1 MNESIILTTLNARY
15 MHCAFG
21 LRYLY
26 ANLGEL
32 RSQARIVEFTIQQ
45 RPVDI
50 VEQLLARQPRIIGF
64 SVYIWNVT
72 ETTQV
77 IDLLKRVAPQVS
89 VIVGGPEVS
98 FASDLPALAELADF
112 VVTGPGEISF
122 GELCDDLLKRRPI
135 AAKVIPGKSV
145 DLQALQLP
153 YAWYTEEDLR
163 NRLIYVEASRG
174 CPFKCEFCLSSL
186 DKTAKPFEL
195 ARFLDAMDDL
205 HRRGARNFKFI
216 DRTFNLKVSSSVA
229 ILEFFLE
236 RMSSDLYLHFEV
248 IPDYL
253 PEKLRQVLTR
263 FPPGSL
269 QFEVGVQT
277 FDPVIQ
283 QTISRRQD
291 NDKTCAN
298 LRWLRKHTGAHIH
311 ADLIFGLPGDN
322 LHNFADS
329 FDRLVALGPHEIQL
343 GILKRLRGAPLNRHN
358 QDYELRYNPAAPY
371 NILSTRDID
380 FATMQRVN
388 RFARFWD
395 MIANSGRF
403 SITLP
408 LILGERPFIN
418 FLELSDCLYKI
429 AGSSWK
435 ISLRRLFGLLF
446 DALCGHQRLDPGQ
459 VRAALETDFARS
471 GQKGRI
477 EFGAPRLEMV
487 GASGEANKRQRQHQR
502 GSAAEDQPMNIP
514 EVS

>member
-1 MNESIILTTLNARY
+1 MNSSIILTTLNARY
-15 MHCAFG
+15 MHSAFG

-32 RSQARIVEFTIQQ
+32 QVQAQILEFTIQQ
-45 RPVDI
+45 RPIDI
-50 VEQLLARQPRIIGF
+50 VEQLLLLQPKVVGF

-77 IDLLKRVAPQVS
+77 VELLKRVSPQTT

-98 FASDLPALAELADF
+98 FADDLPDLAEQVDYII
-112 VVTGPGEISF
+112 TGPGEISF
-122 GELCDDLLKRRPI
+122 RELCADLLNARPI
-135 AAKVIPGKSV
+135 AMSIIPGKTSKL
-145 DLQALQLP
+145 DELELP
-153 YAWYTEEDLR
+153 YAYYSDEDLR

-195 ARFLDAMDDL
+195 SRFLVAMDDL
-205 HRRGARNFKFI
+205 YQRGARNFKFI

-229 ILEFFLE
+229 ILEFFLQ
-236 RMSSDLYLHFEV
+236 RLDGDLYLHFEV
-248 IPDYL
+248 IPDFL
-253 PEKLRQVLTR
+253 PDKLKQVLTR
-263 FPPGSL
+263 FPPASL
-269 QFEVGVQT
+269 QFEIGVQT
-277 FDPVIQ
+277 FDPDIQ

-298 LRWLRKHTGAHIH
+298 LRWLREHTGAHIH
-311 ADLIFGLPGDN
+311 ADLIFGLPGDS
-322 LHNFADS
+322 LANFAES
-329 FDRLVALGPHEIQL
+329 FDQLVALQPQEIQL

-358 QDYELRYNPAAPY
+358 DDFELRYNPAAPY

-403 SITLP
+403 KQTLP
-408 LILGERPFIN
+408 LILEQQPFNN
-418 FLELSDCLYKI
+418 FIELSDCLYRL

-435 ISLRRLFGLLF
+435 ISLRRLFSLLF
-446 DALCGHQRLDPGQ
+446 EVLSDHMNREAGQLRAL
-459 VRAALETDFARS
+459 LEADFACS
-471 GQKGRI
+471 GQKGKL
-477 EFGAPRLEMV
+477 EFDAPRLEV
-487 GASGEANKRQRQHQR
+487 VTTAGVANKRQRQHDR
-502 GSAAEDQPMNIP
+502 NRA
-514 EVS
+514 